1 MRFSGIRPFPENC
14 IAPIYFRLMEN
25 VQLMTE
31 NFVNLSLLLE
41 VENVGTVRCMTI
53 NNQST
58 FASETDPRG
67 TNQKELIAATGQQD
81 VRRTRVERSR
91 VRITLPSRFFAR
103 ESSLKCH

>member
-41 VENVGTVRCMTI
+41 VENVGTVCCMTI

-81 VRRTRVERSR
+81 VGRTRVKRSR
-91 VRITLPSRFFAR
+91 VQITLPAKNFVW
-103 ESSLKCH
+103 ESLVKCH

>member
-41 VENVGTVRCMTI
+41 VENAGTVRCMTMS
-53 NNQST
+53 NQST
-58 FASETDPRG
+58 FASERGPRG

-81 VRRTRVERSR
+81 VRRMRVERSR
-91 VRITLPSRFFAR
+91 VRITLPARFFAR
-103 ESSLKCH
+103 ESLLKCH